1 MELMKMMKLNV
12 SCRFIKRYMFSYIT
26 KPCSGQDEPYWSKCS
41 LFCLP
46 FKIYERIETNIYYYC
61 TCKPFLCEKYYNDPD
76 HQRLPNCYNCKIDGD
91 CAGLGGHWQH
101 CILYNCETYSFRDN
115 LSEIVRN

>member
-46 FKIYERIETNIYYYC
+46 FKIYEIIAPANRFYVKNIIMIQIIKDYQ
-61 TCKPFLCEKYYNDPD
+61 TVTTAKLM
-76 HQRLPNCYNCKIDGD
+76 
-91 CAGLGGHWQH
+91 
-101 CILYNCETYSFRDN
+101 
-115 LSEIVRN
+115 EIALV